1 MPVPSSNINI
11 TDIYDEANSGTPPSD
26 LAVSDLFKKSYFEG
40 PAYGVFNVGYNAW
53 GQFGNTSGADRI
65 YLITASNTNNN
76 FNQFAALSY
85 FFDNVTYA
93 NYVDVVNNLAPP
105 PFPAPIFENDITVYC
120 RLYDST
126 KTYVYSQFQALIV
139 GNGSASQ
146 IFSLTTEPMIAVG
159 YWEVEFQ
166 PFSGSFGGT
175 TCNISINQVSKVTGG
190 TINAT
195 GATIFDFQTYG
206 DEDMV
211 FSSASGYEGY
221 YFDISIG

>member
-11 TDIYDEANSGTPPSD
+11 TDIYDEANSGFPPSD

-40 PAYGVFNVGYNAW
+40 PNGSFDISFNGW
-53 GQFGNTSGADRI
+53 GQFGNSSGANRS

-76 FNQFAALSY
+76 FNQFAALNY

-105 PFPAPIFENDITVYC
+105 SPPAPAFENDITVFC

-126 KTYVYSQFQALIV
+126 KTYVYSQFTALIV